1 MQQRGSPTE
10 PSAIQVDAAVAAVE
24 SVAFGQVVER
34 EEQEEEEDWE
44 TLADGDKL
52 PDLSVENNSVRAE
65 VDAPPPELQELLAS
79 LGLIGQSAAAA
90 LQLPPACPS
99 TDEHGEDSTGA
110 QDGRGAA
117 ERVCALS
124 RAVLEHLRAR
134 ERGSAA
140 AGAVEPEGGPPHP
153 GPQAARELSSS
164 NLFCIGE
171 HILLLALASSER
183 FPPCVLLEVVQ
194 VLSSAV
200 AAEARFNDDRARQP

>member
-1 MQQRGSPTE
+1 M
-10 PSAIQVDAAVAAVE
+10 
-24 SVAFGQVVER
+24 
-34 EEQEEEEDWE
+34 
-44 TLADGDKL
+44 

-65 VDAPPPELQELLAS
+65 VDVPPPELQELLAS

-110 QDGRGAA
+110 RDGRGAA

-140 AGAVEPEGGPPHP
+140 ADGAVEPKGGPPHP
-153 GPQAARELSSS
+153 GAQAARELSSS
-164 NLFCIGE
+164 ILFCIGE